1 MRPSPLAS
9 LLACFSLQ
17 ACGSTEPDYDIVYG
31 SPELEALTKEYI
43 SSARAAKIKI
53 FDNEL
58 VLVKVGKLPDGAPP
72 AAAGVCLSRAWDDGT
87 REKGSSR
94 IILGTL
100 AWSLASDC
108 DKKRLL
114 FHELGHCLSH
124 KVHTEGLG
132 ETLMSPVFS
141 FDKTHHNCEITK
153 QFFTNGGR

>member
-1 MRPSPLAS
+1 MRYTPLAS
-9 LLACFSLQ
+9 LLICFSLQ
-17 ACGSTEPDYDIVYG
+17 ACGSPEPDYDIVYG

-53 FDNEL
+53 FSNEL
-58 VLVKVGKLPDGAPP
+58 VLVKVGNLPDGAPI
-72 AAAGVCLSRAWDDGT
+72 AAAGVCLSRSWDDGT

-100 AWSLASDC
+100 AWSLASEC

-124 KVHTEGLG
+124 KMHTEGSG

-141 FDKTHHNCEITK
+141 FYSTQHNCEITN
-153 QFFTNGGR
+153 QFFSSKGR